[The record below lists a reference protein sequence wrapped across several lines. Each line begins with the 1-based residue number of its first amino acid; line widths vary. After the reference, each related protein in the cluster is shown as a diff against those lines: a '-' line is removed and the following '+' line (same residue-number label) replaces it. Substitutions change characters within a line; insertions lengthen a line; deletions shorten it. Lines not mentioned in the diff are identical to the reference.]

1 MKDVVATKE
10 SMEIPRNWRL
20 RKVRYGEPKTWGKAM
35 ALIEEFP
42 EISLARAIHLA
53 DQEHQHELQVGAM
66 LWVHDGKGKVFVV
79 EDEAK
84 TEMAGHMR
92 EPVKLTG
99 LPVYNLPAG
108 AREPG
113 ESWNELARREF
124 KEEVGFELPTEA
136 EMTLVDRKR
145 PFVVSQFD
153 RRDGAVVQ
161 FGAWLVE
168 LDASHDPGLKGQLDS
183 LAADGKGRWVEAEE
197 LAALYRKVEED
208 GGDLLRV
215 YTDLG
220 FRPQTL
226 TAAMLW
232 KGGESAQSALSENAG
247 LIDRTKT
254 LANQMGWERMNGVFE
269 NDGSVAPEAW
279 LPVQA
284 FLGNGE

>member
-1 MKDVVATKE
+1 
-10 SMEIPRNWRL
+10 MEIPRNWRL
-20 RKVRYGEPKTWGKAM
+20 RKIRYGEPKTWGKAM
-35 ALIEEFP
+35 SLMGEFP
-42 EISLARAIHLA
+42 ELSLDRAMHLA
-53 DQEHQHELQVGAM
+53 DQEQQHELQVGVM
-66 LWVHDGKGKVFVV
+66 WWIDNGKGKVFVV
-79 EDEAK
+79 ADEPK
-84 TEMAGHMR
+84 TEMAGSMR

-108 AREPG
+108 AREYD
-113 ESWNELARREF
+113 ESVVEVARREF
-124 KEEVGFELPTEA
+124 REEVGFNLPAEA
-136 EMTLVDRKR
+136 ALELVDRR

-161 FGAWLVE
+161 FGAWLVS
-168 LDASHDPGLKGQLDS
+168 LNASGYPGLEKRLND
-183 LAADGKGRWVEAEE
+183 LAEEGKGKWVEAEE
-197 LAALYRKVEED
+197 LAALYRQVEED
-208 GGDLLRV
+208 GGDLLRT

-232 KGGESAQSALSENAG
+232 RGGKAAQSALGENAD

-254 LANQMGWERMNGVFE
+254 LADQMGRERMNGVFA

-284 FLGNGE
+284 FLGRLE